1 MYQNF
6 FQFTRSV
13 FSAAPDSALLY
24 STALIERTL
33 QSLEQTL
40 IQGEGIGLLTAP
52 AGVGKTL
59 ICKAIRDR
67 LASHSTLCTGSDGIF
82 TDSDN
87 HLEKAAPSEGPFPVL
102 LLQSQF
108 PTRSSLL
115 QTILFE
121 LNRPYARMSEQELR
135 LELISYGRNLAQKH
149 HGIAI
154 IVDEAHLLGEHI
166 LEELRGLT
174 NYMFCADPIFR
185 VVLSGQLALEETL
198 TSRSLEAVNQRLSCH
213 VTLETLTRQES
224 IEYIETR
231 IQGSGAICSDVFTPE
246 ALDLIVRASD
256 GLPRCLNQLCDHT
269 CLLASLSG
277 TKPAGESHVRE
288 ALDDLVKLPL
298 HWNIP
303 QARLD
308 PVSELNGSS
317 DSCENC
323 GDCENNC
330 NEANAESV
338 IEIVSEEDHVIE
350 TSPVQVT
357 QNTEEA
363 SDLSESATVFEIGG
377 PASSEIET
385 PSLSSESNTCE
396 ETATDFDQVEDGFDK
411 VAFEQGLEEE
421 PVVAEQLGQL
431 EVGAAP
437 DIIDEIEAEDCEP
450 PVEISSSIETVS
462 APEESVEQ
470 SVEEELQKAESAIEE
485 IIESE
490 LTETVIETVSVTPA
504 QRQDLAESLLSGIA
518 VPDHAE
524 SCMEEPCDQQ
534 PKEEAVQDRY
544 AALDARRLG
553 QLSEVASIEPC
564 SNQDSP
570 ADLTQN
576 GVEHGIEQSVLE
588 LTAELSVAIG
598 EAGDD
603 IVPNPQDIII
613 TASESFPEEEEAEYD
628 IVEPEDC

>member
-1 MYQNF
+1 MYQKF

-24 STALIERTL
+24 STPAIERTL
-33 QSLEQTL
+33 QALEQTL
-40 IQGEGIGLLTAP
+40 TQGEGIGLLTAP

-59 ICKAIRDR
+59 ICKVIRDR
-67 LASHSTLCTGSDGIF
+67 LASHCTLCAGNEDNF

-87 HLEKAAPSEGPFPVL
+87 HLEEAAPSEGPFPVL

-135 LELISYGRNLAQKH
+135 LELISYGRDLAQKH

-231 IQGSGAICSDVFTPE
+231 IQGCGANCSDVFTPE

-269 CLLASLSG
+269 CLLASLAG

-323 GDCENNC
+323 GDCEDNC
-330 NEANAESV
+330 NKASAESV
-338 IEIVSEEDHVIE
+338 IEIVSEEEHVIE
-350 TSPVQVT
+350 TSSVQVT
-357 QNTEEA
+357 QNAEEA
-363 SDLSESATVFEIGG
+363 SDLSGSASVFEIGG
-377 PASSEIET
+377 PASSESET
-385 PSLSSESNTCE
+385 PSFGSES
-396 ETATDFDQVEDGFDK
+396 ETWKEPATDFDQVEDGFDK
-411 VAFEQGLEEE
+411 VAFEQGLEED
-421 PVVAEQLGQL
+421 PADAEQLGQL
-431 EVGAAP
+431 EIGATP
-437 DIIDEIEAEDCEP
+437 DIIDEIEAD
-450 PVEISSSIETVS
+450 I
-462 APEESVEQ
+462 APEETVEQ
-470 SVEEELQKAESAIEE
+470 SVEEGLQKAESAIEE

-490 LTETVIETVSVTPA
+490 FTESAIETVSITPA

-518 VPDHAE
+518 VPAHAE
-524 SCMEEPCDQQ
+524 SCLEEPRDEQ
-534 PKEEAVQDRY
+534 PREEEVQDRY

-553 QLSEVASIEPC
+553 QLSDVAS
-564 SNQDSP
+564 
-570 ADLTQN
+570 
-576 GVEHGIEQSVLE
+576 IEQSVLE

-598 EAGDD
+598 EADGD
-603 IVPNPQDIII
+603 IIPNPEDIII
-613 TASESFPEEEEAEYD
+613 TASESFPEEEAEYD
-628 IVEPEDC
+628 IVEPE

>member
-24 STALIERTL
+24 STVLIERTL
-33 QSLEQTL
+33 QALEQTL
-40 IQGEGIGLLTAP
+40 TQGEGIGLLTAP
-52 AGVGKTL
+52 AGVGKTI

-67 LASHSTLCTGSDGIF
+67 LASHCSLCADNQGDF

-87 HLEKAAPSEGPFPVL
+87 HLEEAAPSEGPYPVL

-135 LELISYGRNLAQKH
+135 LELISYGRDLAQKH

-174 NYMFCADPIFR
+174 NYMFCAVPIFR

-231 IQGSGAICSDVFTPE
+231 IQSCGAICSDVFTPE

-269 CLLASLSG
+269 CLLASLAG

-303 QARLD
+303 QPRLD
-308 PVSELNGSS
+308 PVNELKSS
-317 DSCENC
+317 TDSCEDC
-323 GDCENNC
+323 GDCTNNC
-330 NEANAESV
+330 GEASAESA
-338 IEIVSEEDHVIE
+338 IEIVSEQEHVIE
-350 TSPVQVT
+350 TSSVPVT
-357 QNTEEA
+357 QNAEETFDPSA
-363 SDLSESATVFEIGG
+363 AESAGVFEIGG
-377 PASSEIET
+377 PANSESET
-385 PSLSSESNTCE
+385 PSFSSEHDAWE
-396 ETATDFDQVEDGFDK
+396 ESATDFDQVEDGFDK
-411 VAFEQGLEEE
+411 VAFEQELEED

-431 EVGAAP
+431 ELGVSP
-437 DIIDEIEAEDCEP
+437 DIIDEF
-450 PVEISSSIETVS
+450 ETVP

-470 SVEEELQKAESAIEE
+470 SVEEELQKVESAIEE
-485 IIESE
+485 VIESE
-490 LTETVIETVSVTPA
+490 LTEVETAIETVSVTPA

-518 VPDHAE
+518 VLDQTEP
-524 SCMEEPCDQQ
+524 CLEEPKDEQ
-534 PKEEAVQDRY
+534 PKEEKVQDRY

-553 QLSEVASIEPC
+553 QLSDVASIDQNA
-564 SNQDSP
+564 NQDNSTVSTLN
-570 ADLTQN
+570 D
-576 GVEHGIEQSVLE
+576 VEQSIEQSVLE
-588 LTAELSVAIG
+588 LTAELAVAIG
-598 EAGDD
+598 EADGD
-603 IVPNPQDIII
+603 IVPNPEDIIV
-613 TASESFPEEEEAEYD
+613 TASESFPQEEAEYD
-628 IVEPEDC
+628 VVEPE